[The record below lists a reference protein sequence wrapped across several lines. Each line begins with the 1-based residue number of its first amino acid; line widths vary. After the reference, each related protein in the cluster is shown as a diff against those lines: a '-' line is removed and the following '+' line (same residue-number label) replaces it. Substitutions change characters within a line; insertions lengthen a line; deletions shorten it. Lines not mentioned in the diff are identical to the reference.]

1 LGSLLDRSNRQRYRA
16 SMQVTLVS
24 IVTNVLLS
32 AAQVAIG
39 VMGKSQALVAD
50 GLHTLSDLLTDFLV
64 LFALKH
70 GHKGADEEHPYG
82 HARIETAVTLLL
94 GIVLFA
100 VGIGI
105 AISAGMKLGQRE
117 AFVIPSVI
125 TLWIAL
131 GTLLAKEALY
141 HYTMRTARAFD
152 SEMLRANAWHH
163 RSDAVSSLIVLIG
176 IGGALIGFAYLDSI
190 AAIIVALMII
200 KIGVELAWGAL
211 RELVDTGLSHQDLE
225 ALRQAILSVDGVK
238 ALHLLRTRKVGER
251 ALADV
256 HLIVDERLSV
266 SEGHQIGEAVRSK
279 LMNES
284 AINDVTV
291 HIDTE
296 EDQEGVSCEGLPLR
310 DEVLR
315 RLDDYFANIPE
326 AGRIERTTLHYT
338 GGRIVVELVL
348 PFTTAPNAAN
358 ARKLAARFNAA
369 AKRDKNIKSIS
380 LLFR

>member
-32 AAQVAIG
+32 AAQIAIG
-39 VMGKSQALVAD
+39 VIGKSQALVAD
-50 GLHTLSDLLTDFLV
+50 GLHTLSDLLTDFFV

-105 AISAGMKLGQRE
+105 AIGAGMKLGQRE

-163 RSDAVSSLIVLIG
+163 RSDAISSLIVLIG

-225 ALRQAILSVDGVK
+225 TLRQAILSVDGVK

-284 AINDVTV
+284 AMNDVTV

-315 RLDDYFANIPE
+315 RLDDYFADIPE

-348 PFTTAPNAAN
+348 PFTTALNAAN

>member
-1 LGSLLDRSNRQRYRA
+1 LSSLLDRSNRQRYRA
-16 SMQVTLVS
+16 SMRVTLVS

-32 AAQVAIG
+32 AAQVAVG
-39 VMGKSQALVAD
+39 VIGKSQALVAD
-50 GLHTLSDLLTDFLV
+50 GLHTLSDLLTDFFV

-105 AISAGMKLGQRE
+105 AISAGVKLAQRE
-117 AFVIPSVI
+117 AFVTPSAI

-131 GTLLAKEALY
+131 GTLVAKEALY
-141 HYTMRTARAFD
+141 HYTIRTARAFG

-163 RSDAVSSLIVLIG
+163 RSDAISSLIVVIG
-176 IGGALIGFAYLDSI
+176 IGGSLIGFAYLDSI

-225 ALRQAILSVDGVK
+225 ALRHAILSVDGVK
-238 ALHLLRTRKVGER
+238 ALHLLRTRRVGER

-266 SEGHQIGEAVRSK
+266 SEGHQIGEAVRTK
-279 LMNES
+279 LTGEFAMD
-284 AINDVTV
+284 DVTV

-296 EDQEGVSCEGLPLR
+296 EDQESVSCEGLPLR
-310 DEVLR
+310 DEVLH
-315 RLDDYFANIPE
+315 RLDEYFADIPE
-326 AGRIERTTLHYT
+326 ASRVERTTLHYL

-348 PFTTAPNAAN
+348 PFSTAPNSVS
-358 ARKLAARFNAA
+358 ARKLAAQFNAA
-369 AKRDKNIKSIS
+369 AEGDKDIKSIS

>member
-1 LGSLLDRSNRQRYRA
+1 
-16 SMQVTLVS
+16 
-24 IVTNVLLS
+24 
-32 AAQVAIG
+32 
-39 VMGKSQALVAD
+39 
-50 GLHTLSDLLTDFLV
+50 
-64 LFALKH
+64 
-70 GHKGADEEHPYG
+70 
-82 HARIETAVTLLL
+82 
-94 GIVLFA
+94 

-105 AISAGMKLGQRE
+105 AVNAGIKLAQRE
-117 AFVIPSVI
+117 AFATPSVI

-141 HYTMRTARAFD
+141 HYTMRTARAYG

-176 IGGALIGFAYLDSI
+176 IGGTLIGFAYLDSI

-225 ALRQAILSVDGVK
+225 ALRHAILSVDGVK

-279 LMNES
+279 LMHEF
-284 AINDVTV
+284 AMNDVTV

-315 RLDDYFANIPE
+315 RLDGYFADIPE
-326 AGRIERTTLHYT
+326 AGRVESTTLHYT
-338 GGRIVVELVL
+338 GGRIIVELVL
-348 PFTTAPNAAN
+348 PFATAPNAAN

-369 AKRDKNIKSIS
+369 AKRDRDIKSIS